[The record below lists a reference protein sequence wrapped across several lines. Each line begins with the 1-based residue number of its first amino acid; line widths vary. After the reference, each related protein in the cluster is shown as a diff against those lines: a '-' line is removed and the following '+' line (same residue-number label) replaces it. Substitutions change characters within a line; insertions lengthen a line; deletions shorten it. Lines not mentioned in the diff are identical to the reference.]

1 MRQGSQ
7 CSADHQLIQP
17 VWYCLSA
24 LIGSQ
29 YVDII
34 LMFLSTIFLD
44 SLSKII
50 NIACCEHYVVGVITV
65 LGIRPCGGGLSGLQ
79 LVTSRYRS
87 SGKTLTMYPGHIV
100 NTLIKLFFNEMWED
114 ERMR

>member
-1 MRQGSQ
+1 M
-7 CSADHQLIQP
+7 
-17 VWYCLSA
+17 
-24 LIGSQ
+24 
-29 YVDII
+29 
-34 LMFLSTIFLD
+34 
-44 SLSKII
+44 
-50 NIACCEHYVVGVITV
+50 

-87 SGKTLTMYPGHIV
+87 SGTTLTMYPGHIV